1 MAENQSKT
9 SVMTPEENNHLLREA
24 EKKELELYDNLTDRH
39 IQIKILKAT
48 ERTAK
53 NVAFYFWVSVIS
65 AVLWCLFWSMA
76 GAAFI

>member
-1 MAENQSKT
+1 
-9 SVMTPEENNHLLREA
+9 MTAEENKQPRKSENER
-24 EKKELELYDNLTDRH
+24 ELELYDNLSDRH

-65 AVLWCLFWSMA
+65 AILWCLFWSMA

>member
-1 MAENQSKT
+1 
-9 SVMTPEENNHLLREA
+9 MTAEENKQPQKSED
-24 EKKELELYDNLTDRH
+24 EKELELYDSLSDRH

-65 AVLWCLFWSMA
+65 AVLCCLFWSMA
-76 GAAFI
+76 GAASI

>member
-9 SVMTPEENNHLLREA
+9 SVMTPEENNQLLRGALKE
-24 EKKELELYDNLTDRH
+24 ELERYDQLTDRH
-39 IQIKILKAT
+39 IQIRILKAT

-65 AVLWCLFWSMA
+65 AILWCLFWSMA